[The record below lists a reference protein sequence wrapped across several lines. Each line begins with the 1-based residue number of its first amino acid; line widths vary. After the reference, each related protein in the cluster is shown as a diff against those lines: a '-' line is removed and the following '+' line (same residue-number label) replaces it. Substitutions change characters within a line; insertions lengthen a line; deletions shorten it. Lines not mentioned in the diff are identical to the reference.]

1 MGLCRPLQEEE
12 EEEEGG
18 RVSLVFCL
26 ILCMACVDCL
36 FLFVLYGVCR
46 SLLQVLLI
54 ICACVYVCIY
64 VQVLQICVYVC
75 VHTHTYTHTHTH
87 TGPAFSRFDS
97 DISSTVNVS
106 ATRESSLLLSVLP
119 TRYIHGVLGP
129 TVNPCIHC
137 IGADYQSTSAPRV
150 SHRCFWLCLLQDM
163 YSVTAM

>member
-87 TGPAFSRFDS
+87 THTQVLHSLALIQTSPA
-97 DISSTVNVS
+97 
-106 ATRESSLLLSVLP
+106 L
-119 TRYIHGVLGP
+119 
-129 TVNPCIHC
+129 
-137 IGADYQSTSAPRV
+137 STSAPRV
-150 SHRCFWLCLLQDM
+150 SHPCFCLCLLHDI
-163 YSVTAM
+163 YTVFLAPL